1 MNEMK
6 NNKEEQQRLG
16 AVVYNKLGVTLKE
29 QAERLLPGI
38 KNLGWYNIDKEEVV
52 DPNLISY
59 YFLEHTPFS
68 VFFCLMKQGG
78 QELDYSLLEALPY
91 VDEANYKLFVF
102 EYVLHLNATCK
113 SSNGKDKDAVL
124 DLVVNLREQKLSK
137 LMDGL

>member
-1 MNEMK
+1 MYEMK
-6 NNKEEQQRLG
+6 NDKMTQQRLG
-16 AVVYNKLGVTLKE
+16 AMVFNKLDITLKE

-38 KNLGWYNIDKEEVV
+38 KSLGWYNIDKQEAV

-68 VFFCLMKQGG
+68 VFFCVIKGEG
-78 QELDYSLLEALPY
+78 QELDYSLMEALPY
-91 VDEANYKLFVF
+91 VDETSYKLFVF

-113 SSNGKDKDAVL
+113 PSSGKDKDAVL

-137 LMDGL
+137 LMDDL